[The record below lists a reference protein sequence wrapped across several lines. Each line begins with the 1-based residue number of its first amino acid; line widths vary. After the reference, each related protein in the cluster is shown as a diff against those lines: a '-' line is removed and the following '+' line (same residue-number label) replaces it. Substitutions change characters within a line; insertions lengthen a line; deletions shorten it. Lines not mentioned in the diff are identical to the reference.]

1 MTELAFPPPPLTIGQ
16 EYVGPNGVT
25 YEWDGEAWVATAG
38 TVAPLW
44 TDNAA
49 SGLMSPANEPRSLS
63 LYPASA
69 IHFGDP
75 KQHCPCILADANGLT
90 FLVPSTVAIEIA
102 GQEWATFTPGQL
114 ALIGRLV
121 VASGP
126 IVIGSAPSTD
136 PATPGTISYDPDGHF
151 RGFTPGGAVQL
162 DGVYGAAGGDLSGYY
177 PTPSLRP
184 GLIPT
189 TLPPSGPVP
198 PGGALTGAYPSPG
211 VDYTKIT
218 GTPAIPTTLPPSG
231 AVPAGDLAGSSY
243 PSPVIAPGAVTTAKI
258 AAGVIPTTLP
268 PSGPVPSGD
277 LAGSTYPSP
286 VVAPLAITTG
296 KIARGAAVPVQATQA
311 APASVTLTATAAVLV
326 ETTQTLDQTRPVLVL
341 TLIRLTITKTSG
353 NNTSGTFTLR
363 AAVGGTAASDGTVIA
378 TLDPA
383 IQLNQGGQF
392 VTTTVSA
399 DVLYSPTAAGATRF
413 KIFAASGNTADYS
426 VVVQA
431 AQLTVL
437 QLA

>member
-25 YEWDGEAWVATAG
+25 YEWDGQAWVATAG

-44 TDNAA
+44 MDNAT
-49 SGLMSPANEPRSLS
+49 SGLMSPVNSPRSLS

-69 IHFGDP
+69 VHFGDP
-75 KQHCPCILADANGLT
+75 TQHCPCIKSDANGLT
-90 FLVPSTVAIEIA
+90 LLVPATITIKIGTAIA
-102 GQEWATFTPGQL
+102 ATFDPNGLTL
-114 ALIGRLV
+114 LIGTLL
-121 VASGP
+121 AKYGIQIGP
-126 IVIGSAPSTD
+126 AEPGA
-136 PATPGTISYDPDGHF
+136 APGTISYDPDGHF
-151 RGFTPGGAVQL
+151 RGVGPGGVVQL
-162 DGVYGAAGGDLSGYY
+162 DGASGPAAGDLSGWY
-177 PTPSLRP
+177 PSPSLRP

-189 TLPPSGPVP
+189 SLPPSGPVP

-211 VDYTKIT
+211 VDYTKIAN
-218 GTPAIPTTLPPSG
+218 TPAIPTTLPPSGPVPSGDLAGSSYPSPVIAPGAVSAAKIAAGVIPTTLPPSG

-243 PSPVIAPGAVTTAKI
+243 PSPV
-258 AAGVIPTTLP
+258 
-268 PSGPVPSGD
+268 
-277 LAGSTYPSP
+277 
-286 VVAPLAITTG
+286 VAPLADTTG
-296 KIARGAAVPVQATQA
+296 KIARGAAVPVQATQSL
-311 APASVTLTATAAVLV
+311 PASVTLTGTAAVLV
-326 ETTQTLDQTRPVLVL
+326 ETTPTLDQTRPVLVL
-341 TLIRLTITKTSG
+341 TTVRLTLTKVTG
-353 NNTSGTFTLR
+353 NNNSGTFTLR

-378 TLDPA
+378 TLDPG

-399 DVLYSPTAAGATRF
+399 DVLYAPTAAGATRF
-413 KIFAASGNTADYS
+413 KLFAASGNTADYS